1 MPKTTTDRPGQRPS
15 SLTRRQWTAV
25 LGIAA
30 GNLSL
35 AAQQPAPAPRD
46 LLEEQREDSRKAIA
60 EMRKVR
66 LDPADEPIFR
76 LVVR

>member
-1 MPKTTTDRPGQRPS
+1 
-15 SLTRRQWTAV
+15 V
-25 LGIAA
+25 LGITA